1 MSGTSGPVFE
11 GLRGEVVVGREKRK
25 SWRGL
30 GPSMV
35 LKLFRE
41 GHRIWQPRWPSCID
55 VPSTSPKG
63 FEGGAL
69 ADGKVAPCALALT
82 TAARLFLS
90 TGFVSLQPPL
100 SATYVPVYAAV
111 YED

>member
-1 MSGTSGPVFE
+1 MFE
-11 GLRGEVVVGREKRK
+11 GLRGVAVVGREKRK

-41 GHRIWQPRWPSCID
+41 GHRIWKPSARDGTD
-55 VPSTSPKG
+55 VPSTSLKG

-69 ADGKVAPCALALT
+69 ADGKVAPCANGLGHGSQVISVNGLCHLSLHHHRRTLART
-82 TAARLFLS
+82 SLFMEIDAL
-90 TGFVSLQPPL
+90 
-100 SATYVPVYAAV
+100 
-111 YED
+111 